1 MDGENLTL
9 LIAFAAGV
17 LSFASP
23 CCLPLVPAYIGHMVT
38 VSGERP
44 VPAPRVINLMHSLA
58 FVAGFSMIFIGF
70 WSALGV
76 IGYVVID
83 NAHYMREIGGA
94 ILVFMGLHLLGV
106 INLGFMNREYTVNAK
121 ESPNPGYTRSLLL
134 GMTFAAGWT
143 PCIGP
148 ILGSIIGLSVIEG
161 DPAKGVL
168 FLAVFSAGLG
178 LPFLA
183 MAAALG
189 PISAGLRKVR
199 PLLSTVPLVSG
210 TLVVTVGLLMLTN
223 NFFRLSQFFD
233 WGTGDWG
240 Y

>member
-1 MDGENLTL
+1 MDGENLSL

-23 CCLPLVPAYIGHMVT
+23 CCLPLVPAYLGHMVT

-44 VPAPRVINLMHSLA
+44 ESAPRLVNFTHASA
-58 FVAGFSMIFIGF
+58 FVMGFSLIFIGF
-70 WSALGV
+70 WSLLGLV
-76 IGYVVID
+76 GYVVID

-106 INLGFMNREYTVNAK
+106 INLGFMNREYTVSVK
-121 ESPNPGYTRSLLL
+121 ESANPGYGRSLVL

-161 DPAKGVL
+161 DAAKGAL
-168 FLAVFSAGLG
+168 FLAAYSAGLG
-178 LPFLA
+178 VPFLA
-183 MAAALG
+183 MAIALG
-189 PISAGLRKVR
+189 PISALLRRAR
-199 PLLSTVPLVSG
+199 PLLAAVPAVSG
-210 TLVVTVGLLMLTN
+210 ALVVTVGLLMLTN
-223 NFFRLSQFFD
+223 NFFRISQFFN
-233 WGTGDWG
+233 WGGDWS

>member
-1 MDGENLTL
+1 MDGENLSL

-23 CCLPLVPAYIGHMVT
+23 CCLPLVPAYIAHMVT

-44 VPAPRVINLMHSLA
+44 EAAPRVISFTHASA
-58 FVAGFSMIFIGF
+58 FVVGFSLVFIGF
-70 WSALGV
+70 WSALGL
-76 IGYVVID
+76 IGFAVID
-83 NAHYMREIGGA
+83 DARYLREIGGA
-94 ILVFMGLHLLGV
+94 VLVFMGLHLLGV
-106 INLGFMNREYTVNAK
+106 INLGFLNREYTVNFK
-121 ESPNPGYTRSLLL
+121 ESPNPGYVRSLAL

-148 ILGSIIGLSVIEG
+148 VLGSIIGLSVIEG
-161 DPAKGVL
+161 DAAKAAL
-168 FLAVFSAGLG
+168 FLAAYSAGFG

-183 MAAALG
+183 MAIALD
-189 PISAGLRKVR
+189 PISAQLRKIR

-233 WGTGDWG
+233 WG
-240 Y
+240 YV

>member
-23 CCLPLVPAYIGHMVT
+23 CCLPLVPAYIAHMVT

-44 VPAPRVINLMHSLA
+44 EATPRVINFMHASA
-58 FVAGFSMIFIGF
+58 FVLGFSMIFVGF

-76 IGYVVID
+76 IGYAVVD
-83 NAHYMREIGGA
+83 NAQYMREIGGA

-106 INLGFMNREYTVNAK
+106 INLGFLSREYTLNAK
-121 ESPNPGYTRSLLL
+121 ESPNPGYARSLLL
-134 GMTFAAGWT
+134 GMTFSAGWT

-148 ILGSIIGLSVIEG
+148 VLGSIIGLSVIEG
-161 DPAKGVL
+161 DAAMGAL
-168 FLAVFSAGLG
+168 FLAAYSAGLG

-183 MAAALG
+183 MALAVG
-189 PISAGLRKVR
+189 PISAQLRKMR
-199 PLLSTVPLVSG
+199 PLLATVPLVSG

-223 NFFRLSQFFD
+223 NFFRVSQLFSS
-233 WGTGDWG
+233 G
-240 Y
+240 YW